1 MTREAYLDMCA
12 QLNSEPIE
20 EEIPVELADMPEEVL
35 DAYHVYNVLPEKF
48 DSFNGNYYG
57 RSIELA
63 PALIKFMDLSPER
76 EIFKLV
82 LIINYLEKEAINS
95 NRKK

>member
-1 MTREAYLDMCA
+1 MTKEAYLDMCE

-20 EEIPVELADMPEEVL
+20 SEIPVGFEDMPDEVL
-35 DAYHVYNVLPEKF
+35 DAYHVYNVLPEKI

-63 PALIKFMDLSPER
+63 PALIKFMDLSPAR
-76 EIFKLV
+76 EIFKV
-82 LIINYLEKEAINS
+82 VMIINYLEKEAINK